1 MKKLIWVLSITVAMV
16 SVQVTAQ
23 KKHMTFSGKI
33 TSKNSDSLLLRSRK
47 FTKKISVNIDGSF
60 SDTLNVSRG
69 YYNLFDGKESTTVF
83 LENGFNLK
91 MALDTKQF
99 DETIKYSGIGA
110 EPNNYLAKN
119 ALLVEDVQNNESLYN
134 VPKAD
139 FDKQILGI
147 NKNLKLELHKA
158 KKLDPA
164 FIAEQVKN
172 IDGFTTYISGS
183 YEKKKYMN
191 EVLAKGKV
199 SPKFK
204 NFENNTGG
212 TTSLDDLKGK
222 YVYID
227 VWATW
232 CGPCKAEIPA
242 LKAVEKEYH
251 NKNIAF
257 VSISAD
263 IAKAHDTW
271 KKMIQEKDLAGI
283 QLFSDAAFDSS
294 FMKDYKID
302 AIPRFILIDPK
313 GNIIAADAPRPSDKK
328 LIDLFNELKI

>member
-119 ALLVEDVQNNESLYN
+119 ALLVEDVQNNESLFSM
-134 VPKAD
+134 PKAA
-139 FDKQILGI
+139 FDKIMTGI

>member
-1 MKKLIWVLSITVAMV
+1 MKKIICLLSIAVLTT
-16 SVQVTAQ
+16 SVQVAAQ
-23 KKHMTFSGKI
+23 KKYMTFSGKI
-33 TSKNSDSLLLRSRK
+33 TDKNSDTLMVRSRK
-47 FTKKISVNIDGSF
+47 FSKIIIVKNDGSF
-60 SDTLNVSRG
+60 ADTLKVEKG
-69 YYNLFDGKESTTVF
+69 YYNLSDGKESTKVF

-91 MALDTKQF
+91 MTLDTKEF

-119 ALLVEDVQNNESLYN
+119 FLLVEEVQNNESLYSL
-134 VPKAD
+134 PKAD
-139 FDKQILGI
+139 FDKKITSI
-147 NKNLKLELHKA
+147 NKNWKLELHKA

-164 FIAEQVKN
+164 FVAEQIKS
-172 IDGFTTYISGS
+172 IDGFTAYISGS
-183 YEKKKYMN
+183 YEKTKYMN
-191 EVLAKGKV
+191 EVLAKGKL

-204 NFENNTGG
+204 NFENNAGG

-251 NKNIAF
+251 DKNIAF

-263 IAKAHDTW
+263 KIKAHDAW
-271 KKMIQEKDLAGI
+271 KKMVKDMDLSGI
-283 QLFSDAAFDSS
+283 QLFSDNDFNTS
-294 FMKDYKID
+294 FMKEYQID
-302 AIPRFILIDPK
+302 AIPRFILLDPK

-328 LIDLFNELKI
+328 LIDLFKELKI